1 MKKTWIKILWTILAL
16 ALLCACQKTGPDPA
30 PAGTAA
36 PRPTAAPTDTPA
48 PADAPASADM
58 PAPTERTV
66 FITEDDGETA
76 EDWQSAFLGDWYDEN
91 GGRATMEI
99 TEGEAGR
106 LRVVIR
112 WGSSAADAVEWRM
125 TGEKDPDYAELRYEN
140 GVKAEVTYG
149 EEGETVHEVI
159 RWKDGAGTL
168 NMEGGRIYWFDGK
181 EENAVSTRFAR
192 PDTEPFPI
200 RSMEAE
206 EILAGL
212 VGYAGT
218 AGSSLHEAQ
227 ALRDI
232 LDFAVERHVSGLD
245 GYALHSALNGAF
257 YTLTEEQRQELAEN
271 ASAVCALGDEAFA
284 DFESVRGLLE
294 DAGAAEDVEALLGEE
309 DILSDWET
317 IRDQLL
323 TIGNI
328 AV

>member
-1 MKKTWIKILWTILAL
+1 MKKTWIKILWTVLAL
-16 ALLCACQKTGPDPA
+16 ALLCACQKTGPDPVPA
-30 PAGTAA
+30 PTAT

-48 PADAPASADM
+48 PTDAPASADM
-58 PAPTERTV
+58 SAPTEQTV
-66 FITEDDGETA
+66 FVTEDDGERL

-99 TEGEAGR
+99 TEGENDR

-112 WGSSAADAVEWRM
+112 WGSSASETVEWRM
-125 TGEKDPDYAELRYEN
+125 TGEKDPDYAELWYEN

-149 EEGETVHEVI
+149 EDGEPVHEVI
-159 RWKDGAGTL
+159 RWKDGSGAL

-181 EENAVSTRFAR
+181 EENAVYTRFVR
-192 PDTEPFPI
+192 PDAEPFPI

-206 EILAGL
+206 EILSGL

-232 LDFAVERHVSGLD
+232 LGFAVELHVSGLD
-245 GYALHSALNGAF
+245 GYALRSAMNGA
-257 YTLTEEQRQELAEN
+257 YYALTEEQRQELSEN
-271 ASAVCALGDEAFA
+271 AAAVCALGDEAFA

-294 DAGAAEDVEALLGEE
+294 DAGAAEDVEALLDGE
-309 DILSDWET
+309 DSLSDWET

-328 AV
+328 AI